1 MLRKLYQPLLVVL
14 LLSLLF
20 TACTPVIPEEGE
32 TGIISPEIPAT
43 DGQQQDFITPI
54 IPETGGEPTIAVSPT
69 PTAAVVEPATAT
81 PVATETVSPQLP
93 VTGDGLSTVDDYDD
107 YYGMPV
113 YDLEENW
120 LGTLEHVVAGPQGL
134 SDFAL
139 VSTWENLYRTIPVS
153 AMVLDE
159 VNDEVIFEGELHQ
172 FMGSPTFDTI
182 GGLNFNVES
191 VRNAVIGYWQH
202 QVDIQAPR
210 Q

>member
-1 MLRKLYQPLLVVL
+1 MKWRAMFRKIYQPFLFVL
-14 LLSLLF
+14 LLSLLVA
-20 TACTPVIPEEGE
+20 ACTPVVPEEGE
-32 TGIISPEIPAT
+32 TGLLMPEIPAT
-43 DGQQQDFITPI
+43 GDQQQDIITPV
-54 IPETGGEPTIAVSPT
+54 IPETGGEPTTVVSPIVAS
-69 PTAAVVEPATAT
+69 PEP
-81 PVATETVSPQLP
+81 TETVSPQLP
-93 VTGDGLSTVDDYDD
+93 VTGEGLSSVDDYAD
-107 YYGMPV
+107 YYGLPV

-159 VNDEVIFEGELHQ
+159 GNDGVIFEGEFHQ
-172 FMGSPTFDTI
+172 FMGSPTFDNI
-182 GGLNFNVES
+182 DGLNFNIEA